1 MIKIK
6 NNELLYGYFIISF
19 YFSLFIPYTK
29 GFLDLYSINN
39 TIKVGFLVIVQ
50 GFIYVLPVLFLFLIN
65 IKQKKL
71 LLIPALYLYVIF
83 TIPYTEFF
91 DIKDFIYGWKNYLLI
106 FLNLFILLH
115 LMENYEDFQIKIE
128 KHIKVIFFLSG
139 FILFFEILS
148 SWVFLN
154 SFYIFLRK
162 LAGIEPILFGKPNGI
177 SLNIHAQGFIFSLGF
192 FYFFINKNY
201 KIALVMFICLLFAIV
216 KTWLLVFFVT
226 FIVFTFKSIKLKF
239 FYFTLFLLL
248 ISSFITI
255 LLFPDILSNYVT
267 HFSPDSYPMQVI
279 GGQLLNSLELLYNSI
294 LPNGLIYDL
303 HSYKMPEIIY
313 GSEIYFLQV
322 LFQLGIVGFL
332 LYMLI
337 LFSGVFNFNNKYWI
351 LSFLS
356 LFTVLHTFAL
366 QFLYIFYIAMYF
378 NHYYIIQKR
387 SKYQSNSSK

>member
-1 MIKIK
+1 MFKIK
-6 NNELLYGYFIISF
+6 NNELLYGYFIASF
-19 YFSLFIPYTK
+19 YFSLFIPYIK
-29 GFLDLYSINN
+29 GFLDLYSNN

-83 TIPYTEFF
+83 AMPYTEFF
-91 DIKDFIYGWKNYLLI
+91 DIQDFIYGWKNYLLI

-216 KTWLLVFFVT
+216 KTWLLAFFVT

-239 FYFTLFLLL
+239 FYFTLLLLL

-255 LLFPDILSNYVT
+255 LLFPDILSNYVI
-267 HFSPDSYPMQVI
+267 HFSPDSYPMQVM

-337 LFSGVFNFNNKYWI
+337 LFSGVFNLNNKYWI

>member
-1 MIKIK
+1 MFKIK
-6 NNELLYGYFIISF
+6 NNELLYGYFIASF
-19 YFSLFIPYTK
+19 YFSLFIPYIK
-29 GFLDLYSINN
+29 GFLDLYSNN
-39 TIKVGFLVIVQ
+39 TIKVGFLVIAQ

-83 TIPYTEFF
+83 AMPYTEFF
-91 DIKDFIYGWKNYLLI
+91 DIQDFIYGWKNYLLI

-115 LMENYEDFQIKIE
+115 LKENYEDFQIKIE

-216 KTWLLVFFVT
+216 KTWLLAFFVT

-239 FYFTLFLLL
+239 LSKIYNKFINKKTICDVIKNNFILT
-248 ISSFITI
+248 SSVLVKKT
-255 LLFPDILSNYVT
+255 
-267 HFSPDSYPMQVI
+267 
-279 GGQLLNSLELLYNSI
+279 LLNKFEEDKKYIAVEDFDMWLHI
-294 LPNGLIYDL
+294 LANNENIYK
-303 HSYKMPEIIY
+303 YQNEK
-313 GSEIYFLQV
+313 
-322 LFQLGIVGFL
+322 
-332 LYMLI
+332 LI
-337 LFSGVFNFNNKYWI
+337 LYRVLENSVSNRKNILNQELKANLVLANFILKHEKY
-351 LSFLS
+351 LSCYLYR
-356 LFTVLHTFAL
+356 
-366 QFLYIFYIAMYF
+366 QFFHIIIKKIRTIF
-378 NHYYIIQKR
+378 Q
-387 SKYQSNSSK
+387 